1 MVNEDCLARL
11 NKALCAALKR
21 NGLEGAPLK
30 VVQWLDN
37 IGIVEVPKAIA
48 NANSAALDA
57 VADELSSHPDVEK
70 MFDESRGL
78 FLRGAEVREIDLFV
92 RKGLWVRTADD
103 DAKAKREIDAYVEG
117 TPEYEKRLAKI
128 DADMRRFYK
137 DYIIPV
143 PPPPKSFSTEV
154 FLVLRYDAYD
164 AIKAGAK
171 TTEFRDYNEYYVA
184 KLLSH
189 PIKTVRFQRGYGS
202 RGGAKPEQMVWSVK
216 AVSLYDEGTRKEC
229 RPGEEPE
236 GFLASHITIDLD
248 RRIRYG

>member
-1 MVNEDCLARL
+1 MR
-11 NKALCAALKR
+11 
-21 NGLEGAPLK
+21 
-30 VVQWLDN
+30 
-37 IGIVEVPKAIA
+37 
-48 NANSAALDA
+48 
-57 VADELSSHPDVEK
+57 
-70 MFDESRGL
+70 
-78 FLRGAEVREIDLFV
+78 LRGAEARTINLCVKE
-92 RKGLWVRTADD
+92 GLWKRTAGD
-103 DAKAKREIDAYVEG
+103 DAKAKREIAAYTEG
-117 TPEYEKRLAKI
+117 TAEYEKRLAKV

-171 TTEFRDYNEYYVA
+171 ATEFRDYNERYVA

-229 RPGEEPE
+229 RPGNEPE